1 VFGTPGHG
9 IWQPGPVPGVLFIQF
24 ISLFTN
30 PDSTLSSKRTVTMM
44 VKLNSK
50 GDQFG
55 GSYSFVVLEPT
66 EQAIQAI
73 MTGSGTVQAQ
83 LMAHPLLP

>member
-1 VFGTPGHG
+1 
-9 IWQPGPVPGVLFIQF
+9 
-24 ISLFTN
+24 
-30 PDSTLSSKRTVTMM
+30 
-44 VKLNSK
+44 LNSK
-50 GDQFG
+50 GDQFD

-66 EQAIQAI
+66 EQAI